1 MGNGE
6 WGTGNG
12 ECCFLLK
19 KKEKVLR
26 MRIEHSPGNVVPICK
41 RGNGEWGTGNG
52 ECCFLLK
59 KKRSCFSKN
68 KLKIDIL
75 IIRNIQKVQKGHK
88 YINII

>member
-1 MGNGE
+1 MCCFRGLSVKG
-6 WGTGNG
+6 GTGNVV
-12 ECCFLLK
+12 FYLK

-59 KKRSCFSKN
+59 KKEVVFP
-68 KLKIDIL
+68 KI
-75 IIRNIQKVQKGHK
+75 N
-88 YINII
+88 